1 MNIDRPIFIIGPHR
15 SGTTLLYEI
24 LARHP
29 DAGYFNRLNKRFPK
43 SPGIAHLLTRSMK
56 GDMPMEA
63 QKIWDLSKYC
73 DTDVMDASN
82 ASPEII
88 SYYQN
93 LIEKVLKL
101 RGAKRFLAKYPRL
114 SLRLSWLDKVF
125 PGAVFIHMKRD
136 WRAVVSS
143 TVKRK
148 LIREKKNNKWFGVYI
163 PGRSQM
169 GSLSHVEASARIF
182 QVVTKTIEN
191 ESVQYNGRFFS
202 LSYEELCKEPL
213 ITIKRLAEQCD
224 LAWCSEFVSTIPL
237 DLKSAN
243 FKWKEQLDRETISHI
258 RSEDPVFFERY
269 EDKL

>member
-24 LARHP
+24 MARHP

-43 SPGIAHLLTRSMK
+43 SPGIAHVLTCCMK
-56 GDMPMEA
+56 ADKPMEA
-63 QKIWDLSKYC
+63 QKIWDLSKHC

-88 SYYQN
+88 FYYQN
-93 LIEKVLKL
+93 LIKKVLKL
-101 RGAKRFLAKYPRL
+101 RGAKRFVSKYPRL

-148 LIREKKNNKWFGVYI
+148 VKREKENNKWFGVYI
-163 PGRSQM
+163 PGWSQM
-169 GSLSHVEASARIF
+169 GSLSHIEASARIF
-182 QVVTKTIEN
+182 QVVTKTIEK
-191 ESVQYNGRFFS
+191 ESVQYDGRFFS
-202 LSYEELCKEPL
+202 VSYEELCREPL
-213 ITIKRLAEQCD
+213 ITIKRLAEQCS
-224 LAWCSEFVSTIPL
+224 LPWCSVFASTIPEY
-237 DLKSAN
+237 LKSSN
-243 FKWKEQLDRETISHI
+243 FKWKEELDVRIVENI
-258 RSEDPVFFERY
+258 RAEDPEFFVRY
-269 EDKL
+269 EEK